1 MAYLDEGAGVTKS
14 TEKVREVI
22 ASYEPPD
29 EARPLTGYLALL
41 ATYGTGLAAV
51 AAAVRLTG
59 RRLPERLGLQDLA
72 TITVATHRIAR
83 LVTKDAVMSP
93 LRAPLTRFEGPAGT
107 GEVNETVRHHGGF
120 RHAAGEMVTCPFCTA
135 VWTATG
141 LTAGMV
147 LAPRLTRL
155 VASAATAVAGAD
167 FLHLAYEIVKQRA
180 RGESR

>member
-1 MAYLDEGAGVTKS
+1 
-14 TEKVREVI
+14 
-22 ASYEPPD
+22 
-29 EARPLTGYLALL
+29 LL

-59 RRLPERLGLQDLA
+59 RSLPDRLRLQDLT
-72 TITVATHRIAR
+72 TITVATHRISR
-83 LVTKDAVMSP
+83 LIAKDAVISP

-107 GEVNETVRHHGGF
+107 GEVNETVRHRGGF

-155 VASAATAVAGAD
+155 VAAAATAVAGAD
-167 FLHLAYEIVKQRA
+167 FLHLAYEIVKQHA
-180 RGESR
+180 RRGSE